1 LRIVLAAAAAAA
13 LAVPV
18 AAQEPPPPPASV
30 PPSAPAPP
38 PGEKLYADNCQA
50 CHQAAGAGVSGAF
63 PALAASP
70 FVQGDPAVLATTVLN
85 GRGGMPAFKSELTD
99 EQLAEVLS
107 FMRGSWGNK
116 AEPLTTEQVAAIR
129 AAADAPAQP
138 KDLQAH

>member
-1 LRIVLAAAAAAA
+1 MRIVLAAATAVA
-13 LAVPV
+13 LALPV
-18 AAQEPPPPPASV
+18 AAQEP
-30 PPSAPAPP
+30 APAPAAVP
-38 PGEKLYADNCQA
+38 HPGEKLYADNCQA
-50 CHQAAGAGVSGAF
+50 CHQPGGAGVSGAF

-107 FMRGSWGNK
+107 FMRGAWGNK
-116 AEPLTTEQVAAIR
+116 AEPMTTEQVAAIR

>member
-1 LRIVLAAAAAAA
+1 MRIVLAAATAVA
-13 LAVPV
+13 LALPV
-18 AAQEPPPPPASV
+18 AAQEPPPAATPPPA
-30 PPSAPAPP
+30 PASH
-38 PGEKLYADNCQA
+38 PGEKIYADNCQA
-50 CHQAAGAGVSGAF
+50 CHQPGGAGVSGAF

-107 FMRGSWGNK
+107 FMRGAWGNH